1 MLINGHLI
9 LYVISF
15 KSLTSWLN
23 KRFNPSVNSHDIDL
37 IPVNNA
43 GIKKLVT
50 VLWNRLALNL
60 KKHMDKWIE

>member
-1 MLINGHLI
+1 MI

-23 KRFNPSVNSHDIDL
+23 KRFKHSVNSHESDL

-50 VLWNRLALNL
+50 VLRNRLASNL
-60 KKHMDKWIE
+60 KKHMG